1 MLQSMGLQI
10 EKTERLNLIEL
21 GQVLL
26 KDQISEEVNNTLN
39 LVIKFFFFFL
49 TFSRVMCVCVSSSVM
64 SDSLLSCG
72 L

>member
-39 LVIKFFFFFL
+39 LVIKFFFFF
-49 TFSRVMCVCVSSSVM
+49 F
-64 SDSLLSCG
+64 
-72 L
+72 